1 MNCKQAKTQV
11 ALLIGN
17 DLEPAALAE
26 VRNHLGQC
34 VGCREHFERLSSC
47 LEVLQAPPRSWN
59 AQDESLW
66 PKLSVRLAS
75 PSVGQKPHRL
85 NGWAPTL
92 AVAAACTA
100 MFWVAS
106 SQWSANQPAAQPSI
120 PAGLQL
126 QPQPIGDAPSLDESG
141 VPTRNGSSLRS
152 RQPARNPADDES
164 AIMPFRRQS
173 SHTIPV
179 VPVNEPSH

>member
-34 VGCREHFERLSSC
+34 VDCRQHFDRLSSC
-47 LEVLQAPPRSWN
+47 LEVLQAPPRTDN
-59 AQDESLW
+59 VPEESLW
-66 PKLSVRLAS
+66 PKLSARLAS
-75 PSVGQKPHRL
+75 PNAGQKPHRL
-85 NGWAPTL
+85 SGWAPTL

-106 SQWSANQPAAQPSI
+106 NHWMPRPAVEQPGMPN
-120 PAGLQL
+120 GVEL
-126 QPQPIGDAPSLDESG
+126 QPIGDPPQFVPDGPSARNRTESRPRTPLRNPSRDESG
-141 VPTRNGSSLRS
+141 
-152 RQPARNPADDES
+152 
-164 AIMPFRRQS
+164 IIPFQGQRPDA
-173 SHTIPV
+173 IPV
-179 VPVNEPSH
+179 VPVGEPAH